1 VPDLYTWNQEGN
13 PGSAAAKNKFE
24 DEKFVQ
30 LERNECTKK
39 MTKFLDSLDLF
50 FPLSL
55 SFLISSFVSW
65 NNVKNGSLGMKGKK
79 HKAKWVFERE
89 KLKLIFWFVFFFFW
103 F

>member
-1 VPDLYTWNQEGN
+1 VPLQ
-13 PGSAAAKNKFE
+13 KKKIE

-39 MTKFLDSLDLF
+39 MTKFLDSLDFF

-65 NNVKNGSLGMKGKK
+65 NNVKRGSLGMKEKK
-79 HKAKWVFERE
+79 HKAKWVFERQ
-89 KLKLIFWFVFFFFW
+89 KLKLKFWVGLIFFW
-103 F
+103 R

>member
-1 VPDLYTWNQEGN
+1 LKAFLGARLVKLQPRRK
-13 PGSAAAKNKFE
+13 SRKCRCKKNKFE

-65 NNVKNGSLGMKGKK
+65 KNVKNGSLGMKIKK

-89 KLKLIFWFVFFFFW
+89 
-103 F
+103 